1 MKKGGDFVQVGLFK
15 DKFEKLDVETIIQ
28 REIHYIGSRSQNPY
42 DWPIALHLL
51 AKGAIDVSTMVT
63 KKFPLE
69 EWRTAFESVMSG
81 DEVKVM
87 IQSGTSFS

>member
-1 MKKGGDFVQVGLFK
+1 
-15 DKFEKLDVETIIQ
+15 LDVESMIQ

>member
-1 MKKGGDFVQVGLFK
+1 
-15 DKFEKLDVETIIQ
+15 
-28 REIHYIGSRSQNPY
+28 
-42 DWPIALHLL
+42 
-51 AKGAIDVSTMVT
+51 KGAIDVSTMVT